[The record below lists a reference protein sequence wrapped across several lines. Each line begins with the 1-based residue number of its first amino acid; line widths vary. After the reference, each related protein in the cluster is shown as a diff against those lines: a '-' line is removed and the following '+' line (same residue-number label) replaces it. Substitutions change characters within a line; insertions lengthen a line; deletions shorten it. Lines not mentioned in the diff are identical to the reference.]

1 MCYNTRQDIP
11 QSFMIFGVPKVFIL
25 YFTKWPKIPCMSVLS
40 TRRSTAQSTGR
51 STVRSTDVC
60 VWGLT
65 ENPKLSVRNPTG
77 DRSTARSTDVL
88 SLCTGIRWYTSV
100 DRTVD
105 RPGTHRSTVRSTDV
119 TVGANLAANGRIF
132 VRGLYK
138 LFRACFPS
146 SF

>member
-1 MCYNTRQDIP
+1 MY
-11 QSFMIFGVPKVFIL
+11 
-25 YFTKWPKIPCMSVLS
+25 VLS
-40 TRRSTAQSTGR
+40 TRRSTARSTGR

-60 VWGLT
+60 VLGLT

-77 DRSTARSTDVL
+77 DRSTARSTDRSTVRSTDVL

-138 LFRACFPS
+138 LLRACFPKKFFKAVFPS
-146 SF
+146 LFKYFWEFVSRF